1 MIDTN
6 QNSHDELVEKHNQ
19 TIANIKK
26 IDILISNAKDLHDR
40 LDNIDELLCETSGVS
55 SSGAT
60 AEPPPQDNTSS
71 PTKVSGKSSSAPTD
85 DNKRMRDT
93 SDSGEA
99 TSFCSSSGVSST
111 GQASTKGGTNNEP
124 ESMPPPTQN
133 DITQKDEDHN
143 KLQELRAK
151 IAQKEEEYNKLLQ
164 HNKLLEIP
172 RGQAST
178 RGGTNIT
185 IDVSSDD
192 QAGNS
197 ASGGGPT
204 TDNTKILRL
213 IGTINERLSEKYSL
227 ISAAVD
233 CKDDSAVAKY
243 LAKVKELED
252 TKSKLEAKAGVFAPT
267 PITDEEI
274 EVSVPCM
281 I

>member
-1 MIDTN
+1 MLDTN
-6 QNSHDELVEKHNQ
+6 QNSLDELEEKHNQ
-19 TIANIKK
+19 TIANIEK
-26 IDILISNAKDLHDR
+26 IDILISNAKDLQDR
-40 LDNIDELLCETSGVS
+40 LDNIDELLGETSGVSS

-60 AEPPPQDNTSS
+60 AEPPPQDNTPS

-133 DITQKDEDHN
+133 DEDHN

-151 IAQKEEEYNKLLQ
+151 IAQKEEEYNKLL
-164 HNKLLEIP
+164 HNNKLLQ
-172 RGQAST
+172 GQAST
-178 RGGTNIT
+178 RGGTNVT
-185 IDVSSDD
+185 ISVSSDD
-192 QAGNS
+192 QTGNS
-197 ASGGGPT
+197 ASVGGPT
-204 TDNTKILRL
+204 TDNTKMLRL

-267 PITDEEI
+267 PITDEE
-274 EVSVPCM
+274 VSVPCM